1 MNTKFTLKNFRVFDN
16 KQGGTFNLAPI
27 TILTG
32 CNSSGKSS
40 LVKMLLLLKDFFQE
54 LSANKITDC
63 KLNFGNTLAKLGRY
77 DLALNNNS
85 RRDGKMCV
93 QYSVTPSG
101 LGEEVDV
108 KLQFTTDPH
117 DAQNNGYLDRIVISK
132 SASNATIMDIALL
145 RDNDK
150 KSNKLC
156 VNKIDLNV
164 IRNNFLKFVYT
175 DLLKKY
181 MHSAKATGKESSN
194 QIFYTEE
201 DLKEVNRIM
210 RIMCTFM
217 PHCEV
222 EQLFNQN
229 KYLLQNKDFPYE
241 YVGYANYSSDLYDA
255 YWTKGV
261 LFPLPIL
268 SVLDGVK
275 KNNIREV
282 VFSLIHKNN
291 GNNRE
296 IANLSNFLDV
306 VISKFEESKYEDF
319 IVYYKAKE
327 KDGLKL
333 RSFQSPISNNE
344 KSCYSED
351 SNFVAG
357 HRNIFTV
364 ATLDDLVFGGL
375 QGKHRH
381 TDKISSFSNLLD
393 INNYDVQYRFGC
405 DSDFNGSTFCDIY
418 SVMVEVSKYI
428 DPKSTE
434 KFIVEHW
441 PSPDDCYEEH
451 KVFTDFC
458 RYFDDLI
465 SSVLDLVQFKN
476 FHYVGDAAIELKRL
490 YTMDNSDELGKLLI
504 KYLDICRTTRKQS
517 GAFINKWVKAFGV
530 GDRVSIEYAADGYG
544 IIVRL
549 YKDMNDRAGRLLVD
563 EGYGITKLIAT
574 LINIEMTILSSNYN
588 VITLAIEEPENHLHP
603 RYQSLLAEMF
613 ADAYKNYGIHFIV
626 ETHSE
631 YMVRKLQ
638 TLVAKKE
645 LTPAEV
651 SLQYLY
657 NPDIELRPKGE
668 PQVKDIPIGE
678 DGILKDTF
686 GPGFM
691 DEADNLAMDILTI
704 KAMS

>member
-1 MNTKFTLKNFRVFDN
+1 MNTKLTLKNFRVFDN

-40 LVKMLLLLKDFFQE
+40 VVKALMLLKDFFQE
-54 LSANKITDC
+54 LSTNKITDC

-85 RRDGKMCV
+85 RKDGKMCFA
-93 QYSVTPSG
+93 YTVTPSG
-101 LGEEVDV
+101 LGEEINV
-108 KLQFTTDPH
+108 KLWFTPNPSDI
-117 DAQNNGYLDRIVISK
+117 QNNGYLDRIIISK
-132 SASNATIMDIALL
+132 AANNAIIMDVAIL
-145 RDNDK
+145 RDSDK

-181 MHSAKATGKESSN
+181 MLSAKATGVESSN
-194 QIFYTEE
+194 RNYYTEE
-201 DLKEVNRIM
+201 DLKDVNRIM
-210 RIMCTFM
+210 KIMGTFM
-217 PHCEV
+217 PYCEV

-229 KYLLQNKDFPYE
+229 KYLLQNKDFIYE
-241 YVGYANYSSDLYDA
+241 YVGYANYSSALYDT
-255 YWTKGV
+255 YWLNGV

-268 SVLDGVK
+268 STLNGIK
-275 KNNIREV
+275 KNNVRET
-282 VFSLIHKNN
+282 VFSFIPQNS
-291 GNNRE
+291 NRE
-296 IANLSNFLDV
+296 IANLTNYLDI
-306 VISKFEESKYEDF
+306 VITKFEESKFEDF
-319 IVYYKAKE
+319 ISYYKAKE
-327 KDGLKL
+327 KAGLKL
-333 RSFQSPISNNE
+333 QSFQSPISNNE

-357 HRNIFTV
+357 HRNVFSV

-375 QGKHRH
+375 QGKRRH
-381 TDKISSFSNLLD
+381 TDKINSFSSLLD
-393 INNYDVQYRFGC
+393 INNYDVQYHFDC
-405 DSDFNGSTFCDIY
+405 DSNFNGSTFYDLY
-418 SVMVEVSKYI
+418 SVMVEVSKYMN
-428 DPKSTE
+428 PKATE
-434 KFIVEHW
+434 KLIEEHW

-451 KVFTDFC
+451 KAFTDFC

-465 SSVLDLVQFKN
+465 SSVLDLAQFKN
-476 FHYVGDAAIELKRL
+476 FHYVGDAAIEIKRL
-490 YTMDNSDELGKLLI
+490 YTIDNSDELGKLLI

-517 GAFINKWVKAFGV
+517 GKFINKWVKAFGI

-544 IIVRL
+544 ILVRL
-549 YKDMNDRAGRLLVD
+549 YKDLNDKIGRLLVD
-563 EGYGITKLIAT
+563 EGYGITKLVAT
-574 LINIEMTILSSNYN
+574 LINIEMAILSNN
-588 VITLAIEEPENHLHP
+588 HNIITLAIEEPENHLHP
-603 RYQSLLAEMF
+603 RYQALLAEMF

-657 NPDIELRPKGE
+657 SPDVEQRPKGE
-668 PQVKDIPIGE
+668 PQVKHIPIQE
-678 DGILKDTF
+678 DGILQEPF
-686 GPGFM
+686 GSGFL